1 MKLGKLNTLVAEIDN
16 QYGQLKKDLGR
27 CVSDEQSQLEEAIT
41 ETVKLRRQKS
51 DNDLQPMPPLERDE
65 EDTEGK
71 RLKILTQNKLLT
83 RLSALLA
90 QIKDGHNSNKLNNEI
105 RQNYIF
111 CINII
116 KSIENFTA
124 IYSSHYNN
132 GSAHRIYQAHTNNRI
147 KNFSF

>member
-1 MKLGKLNTLVAEIDN
+1 
-16 QYGQLKKDLGR
+16 
-27 CVSDEQSQLEEAIT
+27 
-41 ETVKLRRQKS
+41 
-51 DNDLQPMPPLERDE
+51 MPPLERDE

-71 RLKILTQNKLLT
+71 RLKILTPNKLLT

-90 QIKDGHNSNKLNNEI
+90 QIKDGHNSNKLNNKI

-147 KNFSF
+147 KNFLFWFT